1 MPLQFRVRRTGFAA
15 VLGACAIAAGT
26 IAVTTTTVHAT
37 VGPTHSTNVAYIY
50 DSTLRDDNGSPT
62 GVGSSDQA
70 NNSNVPDTLFTNA
83 VSTTCTATAH
93 ACSATIKSNAM
104 TFTDE
109 DVNSSTFATDLN
121 TAGKF
126 DTALIYQFCTFGSS
140 SKAAARTAINTFVQ
154 NGGKV
159 IIFDADGCASP
170 DLGPSD
176 YSGYAQPF
184 KVNSVGADGAH
195 NSISSF
201 ETDTLTTDVC
211 LTTASCDGS
220 DGDEIGDGNIF
231 TSAAPAWCV
240 AIEATN
246 KNNATGIV
254 EGYATQ
260 SSGGGLSVYIGT
272 DTWFTFSRTPFNT
285 TLFENAAA
293 QGWNPSGLPC
303 KQSVVGVISPTPT
316 PTPTASV
323 SAATV
328 AVPATGAEDIR
339 ATGSMLALILV
350 VAGAATL
357 VPAALL
363 RTWVTRRRRKRH

>member
-1 MPLQFRVRRTGFAA
+1 MRFQVRVRRGGLAGA
-15 VLGACAIAAGT
+15 LAACAITVGT
-26 IAVTTTTVHAT
+26 IAVTTTPVHAT

-50 DSTLRDDNGSPT
+50 DSTLSDDNGHPT
-62 GVGSSDQA
+62 GVGTSDQA
-70 NNSNVPDTLFTNA
+70 NNADQADTLFSNA
-83 VSTTCTATAH
+83 VSTTCTTTAH
-93 ACSATIKSNAM
+93 ACTATIKSNAM

-109 DVNSSTFATDLN
+109 DVNSTTFATDLN

-126 DTALIYQFCTFGSS
+126 DTALVYQFCTFGSS
-140 SKAAARTAINTFVQ
+140 TKATARAAINTFVQ

-159 IIFDADGCASP
+159 IIFDADGCASR

-211 LTTASCDGS
+211 LTTASCNGD
-220 DGDEIGDGNIF
+220 DGDEIGDSNIF

-260 SSGGGLSVYIGT
+260 STGGGLSVYIGT
-272 DTWFTFSRTPFNT
+272 DTWFTFGRTPFNT

-316 PTPTASV
+316 PTASV

-339 ATGSMLALILV
+339 SSGSLLALLLV
-350 VAGAATL
+350 AAGAATL

-363 RTWVTRRRRKRH
+363 GTWVTRRRRNQRGR